1 MMNFMKAFRPVAE
14 DFLSTIA
21 FIVVYVATGNI
32 YAGVGAGMA
41 TGFVQIAALKWRG
54 RRIDLMQWASL
65 ALVVVLG
72 SATLLTRDP
81 RFIMVKPTIGAFAI
95 ATVMLRPDWMARYM
109 PPAVTENISTRTPL
123 IWGYVWSVTI
133 FALGIANLFVAF
145 VYGPKIW
152 AWFTAFV
159 PISVQ
164 LSLFLAQYA
173 LLRHAVISTIRSR
186 ATAAA

>member
-1 MMNFMKAFRPVAE
+1 MMNFLKAFRPVAE

-21 FIVVYVATGNI
+21 FIAVYVATGNI
-32 YAGVGAGMA
+32 YAGVGAGML
-41 TGFVQIAALKWRG
+41 TGFMQIAALKWRG
-54 RRIDLMQWASL
+54 RRIDLIQWASL

-95 ATVMLRPDWMARYM
+95 ASVMLRPNWVARYM
-109 PPAVTENISTRTPL
+109 PAIVKENISPRTPL
-123 IWGYVWSVTI
+123 IWGYVWSAAI
-133 FALGIANLFVAF
+133 FALGAANLFVAF
-145 VYGPKIW
+145 VYGPRIW

-164 LSLFLAQYA
+164 LSLFLLQYA
-173 LLRHAVISTIRSR
+173 IVRHAVARTIHSR
-186 ATAAA
+186 AIAAA